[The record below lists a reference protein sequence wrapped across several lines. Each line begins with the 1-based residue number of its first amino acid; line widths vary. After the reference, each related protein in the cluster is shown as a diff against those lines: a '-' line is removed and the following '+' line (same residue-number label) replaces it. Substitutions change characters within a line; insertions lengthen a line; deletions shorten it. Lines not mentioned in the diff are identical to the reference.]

1 MTRRVY
7 LDWNATA
14 PMLPD
19 ALDAMIAAFE
29 EIGNP
34 SSVHAEGRRARHLIE
49 QARSDVAR
57 LVGAEPADVTFTS
70 GATEAN
76 NWVVRSGWDTVMAS
90 DLEHDSVLAAIDAS
104 GAHRVVVPVEA
115 SGQASVDA
123 FGAALESSLAGGRTL
138 AVLQLANNETG
149 VVQPV
154 EDVVRKA
161 ASRGVP
167 VLCDAV
173 QAAGRIPFRM
183 AELGA
188 SFVTLSAHKIG
199 GPKGVGALVSKPGHG
214 LSPLLAGGGQERRQR
229 AGTENVAAIV
239 GFGAAARIALA
250 GLEATE
256 EHLLGL
262 RDRLEF
268 GLRSISPSLVVI
280 GQGSRR
286 LPNTT
291 CVAVP
296 GQKAELVVA
305 AFDLAGFAVS
315 SGAACSSGKVVRSRV
330 LQAMGHDDNVT
341 TASLRISI
349 GRTTTAD
356 DITAFLGAWQT
367 TAAEG
372 RRAA

>member
-1 MTRRVY
+1 MTHRVY

-14 PMLPD
+14 PILPEARD
-19 ALDAMIAAFE
+19 VMIAALDA
-29 EIGNP
+29 IGNP
-34 SSVHAEGRRARHLIE
+34 SSIHTEGRRARYMIE

-57 LVGAEPADVTFTS
+57 LVGAEPTHVAFTS

-76 NWVVRSGWDTVMAS
+76 NWVIRSGWDTVIAS
-90 DLEHDSVLAAIDAS
+90 DIEHDSVLSAIDAS
-104 GAHRVVVPVEA
+104 GAQRVVVPAER
-115 SGQASVDA
+115 SGLVSMDA
-123 FGAALESSLAGGRTL
+123 FGAALDRLRDGGRTL

-154 EDVVRKA
+154 ADVVRMA
-161 ASRGVP
+161 AERGVP

-173 QAAGRIPFRM
+173 QAAGRIAFSVT
-183 AELGA
+183 ELGA

-199 GPKGVGALVSKPGHG
+199 GPKGIGALVSKPGQG

-239 GFGAAARIALA
+239 GFGAAARIAKAELVA
-250 GLEATE
+250 AQEHLDGMREQLEA
-256 EHLLGL
+256 
-262 RDRLEF
+262 
-268 GLRSISPSLVVI
+268 GLRSISPSLVVL
-280 GQGSRR
+280 GHETRR

-296 GQKAELVVA
+296 GQPAELLVA
-305 AFDLAGFAVS
+305 AFDLAGFAIS

-330 LQAMGHDDNVT
+330 LQAMGYDDSVAS
-341 TASLRISI
+341 ASLRISV

-356 DITAFLGAWQT
+356 DITAFLRAWHT
-367 TAAEG
+367 TAAVG